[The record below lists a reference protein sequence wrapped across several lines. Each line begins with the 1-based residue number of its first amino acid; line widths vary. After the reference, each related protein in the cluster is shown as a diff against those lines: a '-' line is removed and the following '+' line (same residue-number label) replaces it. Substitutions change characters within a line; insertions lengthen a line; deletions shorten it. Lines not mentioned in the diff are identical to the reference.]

1 MTDFWVTF
9 LSGLASGIVLILL
22 TFFIRRSARR
32 RSRGEPVLELSVEKL
47 RPFIPILV
55 GAILL
60 LLGLFGGKRVE
71 PYSSILV
78 GMGAVLMMMGA
89 IWAS

>member
-1 MTDFWVTF
+1 MTDFWMTF
-9 LSGLASGIVLILL
+9 VAGLASGIVLTLL
-22 TFFIRRSARR
+22 SSFVRRLVRR
-32 RSRGEPVLELSVEKL
+32 RSRGEAMPELRIEKL

-60 LLGLFGGKRVE
+60 LLGLFGGKQVE
-71 PYSSILV
+71 SSSDYLV
-78 GMGAVLMMMGA
+78 GMGAMLMLMGS